1 MSNVKNMTEGNPLKL
16 ILTFAFPLI
25 ITNIGQQLY
34 MIVDASIVGRG
45 VGVKA
50 LASVGAA
57 DWIYWLIL
65 WSVAGLTQ
73 GFATFVARYF
83 GNNDYRTMS
92 KVISHS
98 VVLSFIIGAIFTAA
112 GIICTRPLL
121 TLLKTPS
128 DIMNGATVYLYTMIS
143 GTIVV
148 TAYNMAASILRA
160 FGNSKAPLIAMIIAA
175 LTNIGLDLL
184 FVLVFRLGI
193 FGAAIA
199 SVIAQGVSFIYCL
212 FELKKIEC
220 IDIKKD
226 DFKIDFG
233 MSKDL
238 LLLGLPLALQN
249 ILISVSGIILQSTI
263 NLQGSIFVA
272 GYTATN
278 KLYGL
283 LECSAISL
291 GLAVNTFFSQNYGA
305 KKFTRVKKGVITAV
319 KISEVMAII
328 VSILMLTCGRFMLQM
343 FIDNAES
350 GGIDAL
356 NVAHKYL
363 TVMLLFLVLLYPI
376 HVYRNALLA
385 IGNSYWAMISG
396 VAECIIRAFMAKVV
410 IGMVGIEALYYT
422 EPLAWV
428 GAFIFIVIPYY
439 FYQKK
444 LLN

>member
-263 NLQGSIFVA
+263 NLQVSIFVA

>member
-1 MSNVKNMTEGNPLKL
+1 MSNVKNMTTGKPLNL
-16 ILTFAFPLI
+16 ILSFAFPLI
-25 ITNIGQQLY
+25 ITNIGQQFY
-34 MIVDASIVGRG
+34 MIVDASILGRG

-73 GFATFVARYF
+73 GFATFVSRHF
-83 GNNDYRTMS
+83 GNGDFRAMN
-92 KVISHS
+92 KVIAHSSVLS
-98 VVLSFIIGAIFTAA
+98 VVIGLIFTLI
-112 GIICTRPLL
+112 GIICTKPLL
-121 TLLKTPS
+121 NILNTPS
-128 DIMNGATVYLYTMIS
+128 DIMEGATVYLYTMIC
-143 GTIVV
+143 GTLVV

-160 FGNSKAPLIAMIIAA
+160 FGNSKAPLTAMIIAA
-175 LTNIGLDLL
+175 FTNIGLDIL
-184 FVLVFRLGI
+184 FVLVFKMEI

-199 SVIAQGVSFIYCL
+199 SVIAQGVSFIYCM
-212 FELKKIEC
+212 FEIKKIEC
-220 IDIKKD
+220 IEIRKD
-226 DFKIDFG
+226 DFIIDFN

-238 LLLGLPLALQN
+238 LFLGIPLAMQN
-249 ILISVSGIILQSTI
+249 ISISLSGIVLQSTI

-305 KKFTRVKKGVITAV
+305 RKFVRVKKGVVTAV
-319 KISEVMAII
+319 KISEIMAIV
-328 VSILMLTCGRFMLQM
+328 VSIVMLIGGKFLLKM
-343 FIDNAES
+343 FIDNTEV
-350 GGIDAL
+350 GGDDAL
-356 NVAHKYL
+356 NVAYLYL
-363 TVMLLFLVLLYPI
+363 TVMLFFLVLLYPI

-385 IGNSYWAMISG
+385 LGNSYWAMISG
-396 VAECIIRAFMAKVV
+396 VAECVIRVVMAKFV
-410 IGMVGIEALYYT
+410 ISMVGIEALYFT
-422 EPLAWV
+422 EPAAWV
-428 GAFIFIVIPYY
+428 GAFVFIVFPYY

>member
-1 MSNVKNMTEGNPLKL
+1 MSNVKNMTSGNPLKL

-25 ITNIGQQLY
+25 ITNIGQQFY
-34 MIVDASIVGRG
+34 MIVDAAIVGRG

-98 VVLSFIIGAIFTAA
+98 IILSIIGAIFTFI
-112 GIICTRPLL
+112 GLVCTKPLL

-128 DIMNGATVYLYTMIS
+128 DIMDGAVLYLYTMIS
-143 GTIVV
+143 GTLVV
-148 TAYNMAASILRA
+148 TAYNMSASILRA
-160 FGNSKAPLIAMIIAA
+160 FGNSKAPLIGMIIAA

-184 FVLVFRLGI
+184 FVLVFKWGI

-199 SVIAQGVSFIYCL
+199 SVTAQGVSFIYCI
-212 FELKKIEC
+212 FEIRKIEC
-220 IDIKKD
+220 IEIQKS
-226 DFKIDFG
+226 DFRIDFS

-238 LLLGLPLALQN
+238 LFLGLPLALQN
-249 ILISVSGIILQSTI
+249 ILISVSGIVLQSTI

-305 KKFTRVKKGVITAV
+305 KQFDRVKKGVITAV

-328 VSILMLTCGRFMLQM
+328 VSVLMLTCGRFMLQM
-343 FIDNAES
+343 FIDNGES
-350 GGIDAL
+350 GGPDAL
-356 NVAHKYL
+356 NVAHSYL
-363 TVMLLFLVLLYPI
+363 VVMLYFLVLLYPI

-396 VAECIIRAFMAKVV
+396 VAECIIRVIMAKIV
-410 IGMVGIEALYYT
+410 IGILGIEALYFT

-428 GAFIFIVIPYY
+428 GAFVFIVFPYY

>member
-1 MSNVKNMTEGNPLKL
+1 MSNIKNMTAGNPLKL

-25 ITNIGQQLY
+25 LTNIGQQFY
-34 MIVDASIVGRG
+34 MIADSSIVGRG

-65 WSVAGLTQ
+65 WSVIGITQ
-73 GFATFVARYF
+73 GFATYVSRYF
-83 GNNDYRTMS
+83 GEGDYRTMN
-92 KVISHS
+92 KVIVHS
-98 VVLSFIIGAIFTAA
+98 IVLSALTGICFTTA
-112 GIICTRPLL
+112 GILATKPLL
-121 TLLKTPS
+121 VVLKTPS
-128 DIMNGATVYLYTMIS
+128 DIMSGTMVYLYTMIS
-143 GTIVV
+143 GTLVV

-160 FGNSKAPLIAMIIAA
+160 FGNSRAPLIAMIIAA

-184 FVLVFRLGI
+184 FVLVFKWGI

-199 SVIAQGVSFIYCL
+199 SIIAQAVSFVYCI
-212 FELKKIEC
+212 FQIRKIEC
-220 IDIKKD
+220 VKIVKE
-226 DFKIDFG
+226 DFKIDFI

-238 LLLGLPLALQN
+238 LFLGFPLAVQN
-249 ILISVSGIILQSTI
+249 MLISVSGIVLQSTV

-291 GLAVNTFFSQNYGA
+291 GLAANTYFSQNYGA
-305 KKFTRVKKGVITAV
+305 KKFERVKKGVVTAT

-328 VSILMLTCGRFMLQM
+328 VSVLMLTTGRYLLQL
-343 FIDNAES
+343 FIDQTEA

-356 NVAHKYL
+356 NVAHSYL
-363 TVMLLFLVLLYPI
+363 TVMLFFLVILYPI

-396 VAECIIRAFMAKVV
+396 VAECVIRVFMAKVV
-410 IGMVGIEALYYT
+410 ISMVGIEALYFT
-422 EPLAWV
+422 EPVAWV
-428 GAFIFIVIPYY
+428 GAFVFIVFPYY

>member
-1 MSNVKNMTEGNPLKL
+1 MSNVKNMTKGNPLKL

-25 ITNIGQQLY
+25 LTNIGQQFY

-83 GNNDYRTMS
+83 GEGDYRTMS

-98 VVLSFIIGAIFTAA
+98 AFLSFAIAVIFTIA
-112 GIICTRPLL
+112 GIICTKPLL
-121 TLLKTPS
+121 ALLKTPD
-128 DIMNGATVYLYTMIS
+128 DIMNGATIYLYTMIS
-143 GTIVV
+143 GTLVV

-160 FGNSKAPLIAMIIAA
+160 FGNSKAPLIGMIIAA
-175 LTNIGLDLL
+175 FSNIALDLI
-184 FVLVFRLGI
+184 FVLVFKWGI

-199 SVIAQGVSFIYCL
+199 SVIAQGISFVYCVL
-212 FELKKIEC
+212 EIRKIES
-220 IDIKKD
+220 INITKQDL
-226 DFKIDFG
+226 KIDLN
-233 MSKDL
+233 MSKEL
-238 LLLGLPLALQN
+238 LFLGFPLAIQN
-249 ILISVSGIILQSTI
+249 ILISVSGIVLQSTI

-305 KKFTRVKKGVITAV
+305 RKFVRVKKGVITAV

-328 VSILMLTCGRFMLQM
+328 VSVVMLTLGRFMLQM
-343 FIDNAES
+343 FIDTAET
-350 GGIDAL
+350 GGINAL
-356 NVAHKYL
+356 NVAHRYL
-363 TVMLLFLVLLYPI
+363 TVMLFFLVLLYPI

-396 VAECIIRAFMAKVV
+396 IAEFLIRIFMAKFV
-410 IGMVGIEALYYT
+410 ISMVGIEALYLT
-422 EPLAWV
+422 EPAAWV
-428 GAFIFIVIPYY
+428 GAFVFIVFPYY
-439 FYQKK
+439 FYQRK
-444 LLN
+444 LLK